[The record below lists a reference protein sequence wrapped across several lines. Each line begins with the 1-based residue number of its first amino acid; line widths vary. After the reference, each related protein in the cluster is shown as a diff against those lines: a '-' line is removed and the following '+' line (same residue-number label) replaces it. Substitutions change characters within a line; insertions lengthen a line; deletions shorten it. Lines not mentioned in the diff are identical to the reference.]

1 MQWFDEMKGLQ
12 DLYGGGN
19 PIGFFDEARAL
30 DRAKQGNLGLLTQ
43 QAETNRYNAAINPMK
58 EREQTLTNQT
68 NEAKLPGITAE
79 GSIKQDQAQI
89 SRSTLG
95 TQLTAA
101 QKKLIAEMD
110 DNDIKL
116 LENQAQRMAYSQD
129 PAVRAQGE
137 RLMTMHKDVLK
148 EREKARYATERATE
162 LENLKA
168 KNAKEL
174 AKLEASLGKWA
185 PKSGSGAIKDIDDAV
200 IAGKLTFEKA
210 AVAFGVMADREK
222 DPDLKTQYTLRRDQ
236 YEVAAQKLRQASGQA
251 RPQVDVSGVT
261 QGQVPTVGGQPPG
274 PSFNTPTAQ
283 QPQSKGQHSLFD
295 VQKMYPGVP
304 PEKLKEAYKKKF
316 GVDLK

>member
-19 PIGFFDEARAL
+19 PASFFDEANAIERG
-30 DRAKQGNLGLLTQ
+30 RQGNLGMLTQ
-43 QAETNRYNAAINPMK
+43 QAETNRFNAAMNPMK
-58 EREQTLTNQT
+58 EREQSIANQT
-68 NEAKLPGITAE
+68 NEAQLPGIVAD
-79 GSIKQDQAQI
+79 SSLKQDKAQI
-89 SRSTLG
+89 SRSTIG

-137 RLMTMHKDVLK
+137 RLMAMHKDVLK
-148 EREKARYATERATE
+148 EREKSKYVAERNIE
-162 LENLKA
+162 LEKLRANN
-168 KNAKEL
+168 NA
-174 AKLEASLGKWA
+174 AQARLEASLGKWA

-210 AVAFGVMADREK
+210 AVAFGVMADKEK
-222 DPDLKTQYTLRRDQ
+222 DPDLKAQYALRRDQ
-236 YEVAAQKLRQASGQA
+236 YEVAAQKLRQSPGQA

-274 PSFNTPTAQ
+274 PSFGTPPQ
-283 QPQSKGQHSLFD
+283 QSTPAPTQYQPGQVYKGRTGNYQ
-295 VQKMYPGVP
+295 
-304 PEKLKEAYKKKF
+304 YKGGDPKDKNNWTK
-316 GVDLK
+316 VN